1 MNKFSGVVSLALCG
15 LFWSTAGI
23 FIKKVNASSFTIAGL
38 RSLIAFV
45 TFMAYYRKFPSFAVR
60 DGEGKVSVS
69 STLYLWLGGISY
81 SGTMILFCL
90 ANKMTTSANAV
101 LLQYSYPIYVILF
114 GPAILG
120 EKNRASDYLTV
131 AGVLAGVLLFFYS
144 DLEAGRLLGNILAA
158 LSGVC
163 FAFTTIFMR
172 KQRSAGSASSFMLAH
187 LITAVACIPFY
198 FSQGIEWGD
207 WTSLAFIFALGIVQM
222 AVANIFFARGI
233 GSVTAL
239 GASIITMIEPL
250 MNPVW
255 VMVFAGEVPGLLSV
269 VGGLIILG
277 CIIIREAIGSR
288 REKTAISS

>member
-1 MNKFSGVVSLALCG
+1 MNKLNGVISLALCG

-38 RSLIAFV
+38 RSLIAFA
-45 TFMAYYRKFPSFAVR
+45 TFIIYYRRFPSFTAK
-60 DGEGKVSVS
+60 DADGKVSSS
-69 STLYLWLGGISY
+69 STLYLWLGGIAY
-81 SGTMILFCL
+81 SATMILFCA

-101 LLQYSYPIYVILF
+101 LLQYSYPIYVVLF
-114 GPAILG
+114 GPVILG

-131 AGVLAGVLLFFYS
+131 VGVLAGVLLFFYS
-144 DLEAGRLLGNILAA
+144 DLDAGKFLGNILAA

-187 LITAVACIPFY
+187 LITAVVCIPFY
-198 FSQGIEWGD
+198 FTQGIEPGD
-207 WTSLAFIFALGIVQM
+207 WMSMVFIFALGTVQM
-222 AVANIFFARGI
+222 AAANIFFARGI

-255 VMVFAGEVPGLLSV
+255 VMVFAGEVPGLLSIA
-269 VGGLIILG
+269 GGTIILG
-277 CIIIREAIGSR
+277 CIILREFIGSR
-288 REKTAISS
+288 GKD